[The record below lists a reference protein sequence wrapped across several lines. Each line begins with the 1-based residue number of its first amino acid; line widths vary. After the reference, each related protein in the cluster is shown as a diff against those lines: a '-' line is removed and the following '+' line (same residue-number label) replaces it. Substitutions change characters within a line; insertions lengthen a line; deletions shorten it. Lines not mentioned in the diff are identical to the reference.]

1 MRAIP
6 CHFLMITALLFLSF
20 LASAEPS
27 SFDLQQMPL
36 SQLVSLYFKEIH
48 PQPYV
53 LCDTVLK
60 DQRLVSLRASGK
72 SLDVAMLR
80 AVLAL
85 HGYEARQQQG
95 VMMVAVKSTPV
106 TQPGAVP
113 LEVPFVYRPQYRDVA
128 YLVGLL
134 TPMVQG
140 TFANQAV
147 SAPALA
153 VGGGS
158 SVNGGPSQSVTP
170 TYQPRDDESLI
181 FAGTPAQVKR
191 LQGLL
196 KQLDVP
202 EASVLVKAVLY
213 EVKKD
218 RSSGSALKLVADV
231 LKGQVGLSVGG
242 DSLLNSLSIKAPNF
256 DCVASVIS
264 SDGRFKVVTS
274 PFARVKNHQS
284 VRLQVGQD
292 VPVSGQILLNPNG
305 QSTQSTEYHSSGVIL
320 NVVAHIR
327 GQVVDLD
334 VVQTVSNFVKTT
346 TGNTNNPTMNKRE
359 IQTAISLANGEM
371 VLLGGLLDQQ
381 NEEANHGFFGY
392 NFSKSKADLSSELL
406 LLIQAE
412 RI

>member
-1 MRAIP
+1 
-6 CHFLMITALLFLSF
+6 MIIVLLFLSF
-20 LASAEPS
+20 LAAAQPS
-27 SFDLQQMPL
+27 SFDLQRMPL
-36 SQLVSLYFKEIH
+36 SQLVSLYFKEVH
-48 PQPYV
+48 PKPYV

-60 DQRLVSLRASGK
+60 DQRLVSLRASGQA
-72 SLDVAMLR
+72 LDVAMLR

-95 VMMVAVKSTPV
+95 VMMVSVKAKAAPLA
-106 TQPGAVP
+106 QPGAMS
-113 LEVPFVYRPQYRDVA
+113 LEVPFIYRPHYRDVA

-158 SVNGGPSQSVTP
+158 SLGTGSTQSVTP
-170 TYQPRDDESLI
+170 TYHPRDDESLI
-181 FAGTPAQVKR
+181 FAGSPAQVKR

-218 RSSGSALKLVADV
+218 RSSGSALKLVADI

-242 DSLLNSLSIKAPNF
+242 DSLLNSLSIKAPSF
-256 DCVASVIS
+256 DCVASAIS

-274 PFARVKNHQS
+274 PFARVKNHQA

-327 GQVVDLD
+327 GCVVDLE

-381 NEEANHGFFGY
+381 AEEARHGFLGY
-392 NFSKSKADLSSELL
+392 NFSKSKADSSSELL